1 MRKIFVFMF
10 LYVDKWNY
18 HVGFFLSEP
27 TYVVHIFTISVQSR
41 KTKKKHCINAK
52 WFSAHVSLKMTI
64 CLAGCDATA
73 ALYTNTNA
81 TPPDR
86 NTLVLTQHPTVL
98 IRIRQITL
106 SESNSTCACVC
117 VGYAAM
123 MIVHILQQ
131 QYQIHVIY
139 IAFIYAHT
147 TTISIRHR
155 TTPHHYYQTTSLGE
169 RVESYK
175 IGESLYWRTEK
186 RILFRKLSLLE

>member
-86 NTLVLTQHPTVL
+86 NTLVLTHTPNRTDKDKANYVEWVKQHL
-98 IRIRQITL
+98 
-106 SESNSTCACVC
+106 CMCVC
-117 VGYAAM
+117 WLRRHDDRPY
-123 MIVHILQQ
+123 
-131 QYQIHVIY
+131 
-139 IAFIYAHT
+139 FT
-147 TTISIRHR
+147 TTIPNTRHLHCIHIRAHNYNFDSSSHHP
-155 TTPHHYYQTTSLGE
+155 TPLLSNNLARRE
-169 RVESYK
+169 SRVIQNRREF
-175 IGESLYWRTEK
+175 
-186 RILFRKLSLLE
+186 ILTNRETHIIP